1 MSHRA
6 HRLLFFIDPIESSS
20 YPVTETGYALLYRAF
35 LRAQASGGEVY
46 VAYPDAAP
54 RVSARGAARVPEVR
68 FEARRVLSFA
78 GSPYAH
84 YRSQRASY
92 QASAHLGSARC
103 HREAAPR
110 ELIVNDLDAVVWR
123 QESGEPAQSALQLRA
138 LAAVESDTLVYL
150 TPRLALDPRFGSK
163 VIPGLVDPR
172 FVPRSFHT
180 SVCPTSASAS
190 ERARAAVS
198 FVREALHTPE
208 TVIAKPV
215 HGNNGLGINVL
226 GLHPITKRR
235 THAVDDVDAWTALI
249 ERYGDL
255 VVQEYLPS
263 VRKPE
268 REPGLALDDVLP
280 DRRDFGEVRFLLID
294 GEVPRDAAGF
304 PCRVARRVPADD
316 SLIAD
321 SGISYPTSL
330 SAAELTFLATLG
342 PLYRRWGI
350 HFGGG
355 DLIRTADPTRPF
367 LFTDAARSVCG
378 HAVVTGALN
387 GEPYLIVD
395 QVLDSLERQIAQHQV
410 ALAAVSVPC
419 AVASSPAPVLGL
431 R

>member
-1 MSHRA
+1 
-6 HRLLFFIDPIESSS
+6 
-20 YPVTETGYALLYRAF
+20 V
-35 LRAQASGGEVY
+35 RAQASGGEVY
-46 VAYPDAAP
+46 VAYPHATP
-54 RVSARGAARVPEVR
+54 SVSPRGARAPEVR
-68 FEARRVLSFA
+68 IEAQRVLSFV
-78 GSPYAH
+78 GPPYAH
-84 YRSQRASY
+84 YRSQRANY

-110 ELIVNDLDAVVWR
+110 ELVVNDLDAVVWR
-123 QESGEPAQSALQLRA
+123 QEGGEPAQSAQQLRA
-138 LAAVESDTLVYL
+138 LGVVEPDTLVYL

-180 SVCPTSASAS
+180 SLCAPGASAH
-190 ERARAAVS
+190 ERAVAAVQ
-198 FVREALHTPE
+198 FVREELRMPE
-208 TVIAKPV
+208 TVIAKPL
-215 HGNNGLGINVL
+215 HGNNGVGISAL
-226 GLHPITKRR
+226 ETHPVTKHRE
-235 THAVDDVDAWTALI
+235 HAVDDADEWTRLI
-249 ERYGDL
+249 ELHGDM
-255 VVQEYLPS
+255 VAQEYLPS
-263 VRKPE
+263 VRKPAAE
-268 REPGLALDDVLP
+268 AELVLAEVLP

-304 PCRVARRVPADD
+304 PCRVARRVPSDN

-321 SGISYPTSL
+321 SGISYATSL
-330 SAAELTFLATLG
+330 SAAELAFLETLG

-355 DLIRTADPTRPF
+355 DLIRTADPQRPF

-395 QVLDSLERQIAQHQV
+395 QVLDSLDRQIEQHRHARDGVTVSRTV
-410 ALAAVSVPC
+410 AVHAA
-419 AVASSPAPVLGL
+419 ATLGL

>member
-46 VAYPDAAP
+46 VAYPDATP
-54 RVSARGAARVPEVR
+54 RVSPRGERTPEVR
-68 FEARRVLSFA
+68 IEARRVLSFA
-78 GSPYAH
+78 GAPYAH
-84 YRSQRASY
+84 YRSQRANY
-92 QASAHLGSARC
+92 QASAHVGSTRC

-110 ELIVNDLDAVVWR
+110 ELTINDLDAVVWR
-123 QESGEPAQSALQLRA
+123 QESGEPAQSALTLRA
-138 LAAVESDTLVYL
+138 LGAVEPDTLVYL

-180 SVCPTSASAS
+180 SVCPNQASVD
-190 ERARAAVS
+190 ERAAAAVQ
-198 FVREALHTPE
+198 FVREALGTPD

-215 HGNNGLGINVL
+215 HGNNGVGVNVL
-226 GLHPITKRR
+226 GIHPITKQRR
-235 THAVDDVDAWTALI
+235 QAVDDVAAWRASI
-249 ERYGDL
+249 ARYGDM

-263 VRKPE
+263 VRKPAH
-268 REPGLALDDVLP
+268 EPELVLDDVLP

-321 SGISYPTSL
+321 SGISYATSL

-355 DLIRTADPTRPF
+355 DLIRTPDPQRPF

-395 QVLDSLERQIAQHQV
+395 QVLDSLARQIEQHGSARDGV
-410 ALAAVSVPC
+410 SVARALAVSAAATPP
-419 AVASSPAPVLGL
+419 PAE
-431 R
+431 